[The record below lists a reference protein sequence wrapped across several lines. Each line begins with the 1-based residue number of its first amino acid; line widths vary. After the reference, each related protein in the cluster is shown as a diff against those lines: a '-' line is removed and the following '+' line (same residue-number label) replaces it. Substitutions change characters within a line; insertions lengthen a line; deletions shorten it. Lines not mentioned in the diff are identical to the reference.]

1 VDSSSITPDSEVVA
15 TWGFVT
21 VNLTLVT
28 TWAIMALLILVSWL
42 VTRRLRTGPSM
53 SRWQNALEVTVS
65 FVRDQ
70 IREVSGQDPT
80 RYLPF
85 VGTLFV
91 FIVVSNA
98 LVIVP
103 GYVPPTASL
112 STTAALALCV
122 LLAVPAYG
130 ITKRG
135 VRAYLRDY
143 LQPSPFML
151 PFNLL
156 SELSR
161 TLALAVRLFGNVM
174 SFSKI
179 VAILLAIA
187 PLVFPALL
195 NALGLLT
202 GVIQAYIFTILAIV
216 YISAGSR
223 TQNDPDSTHDINSP
237 ADGVSASEQ
246 PSAF

>member
-1 VDSSSITPDSEVVA
+1 MDSSSISPDSEVVV
-15 TWGFVT
+15 TWGSVT
-21 VNLTLVT
+21 INLTLVT
-28 TWAIMALLILVSWL
+28 TWVIMGLLVLVSWL
-42 VTRRLRTGPSM
+42 VTRRLRTGPGM

-65 FVRDQ
+65 FLRDQ

-122 LLAVPAYG
+122 LLAVPVYG
-130 ITKRG
+130 ITQRG
-135 VRAYLRDY
+135 VGAYLRGY

-223 TQNDPDSTHDINSP
+223 TQGGTDRDPDSD
-237 ADGVSASEQ
+237 SAAAGTSAGEQ
-246 PSAF
+246 PAAS

>member
-1 VDSSSITPDSEVVA
+1 MDSNISPDSEVLA

-21 VNLTLVT
+21 INLTLVM
-28 TWAIMALLILVSWL
+28 TWVIMALLVGVSWA
-42 VTRRLRTGPSM
+42 VTRRLRTGPRM
-53 SRWQNALEVTVS
+53 SRWQNLLEVTVG
-65 FVRDQ
+65 FLRDQ
-70 IREVSGQDPT
+70 IRDVSGQEPT

-85 VGTLFV
+85 VGTLFL
-91 FIVVSNA
+91 FILISNA
-98 LVIVP
+98 LVILP

-112 STTAALALCV
+112 STTVALALSV
-122 LLAVPAYG
+122 LLAVPIYG
-130 ITKRG
+130 LRRRG
-135 VRAYLRDY
+135 VRAYLRGY

-151 PFNLL
+151 PFNIL

-179 VAILLAIA
+179 VAILIAIA

-216 YISAGSR
+216 YIAAGSR
-223 TQNDPDSTHDINSP
+223 SQDDGE
-237 ADGVSASEQ
+237 ADARERAEGLGPHEQ
-246 PSAF
+246 SIPS

>member
-1 VDSSSITPDSEVVA
+1 MGSSSISPDSEVFA
-15 TWGFVT
+15 TWGFVSI
-21 VNLTLVT
+21 NLTLVT
-28 TWAIMALLILVSWL
+28 TWVIMVLLIAVSWA

-70 IREVSGQDPT
+70 IREVSGQEPT

-98 LVIVP
+98 LVILP

-122 LLAVPAYG
+122 LLAVPVFG

-135 VRAYLRDY
+135 LGAYLRSY

-151 PFNLL
+151 PFNIL

-187 PLVFPALL
+187 PLIFPALL

-223 TQNDPDSTHDINSP
+223 TQDEHDGDDV
-237 ADGVSASEQ
+237 AEDEESAQRLTTS
-246 PSAF
+246 

>member
-1 VDSSSITPDSEVVA
+1 MDSSSISPDTEVLA

-21 VNLTLVT
+21 INLTLVT
-28 TWAIMALLILVSWL
+28 TWVIMALLILVSWL
-42 VTRRLRTGPSM
+42 VTRRLSTGPSM

-65 FVRDQ
+65 FLRDQ
-70 IREVSGQDPT
+70 IREVSGQEPT

-91 FIVVSNA
+91 FILVSNA

-122 LLAVPAYG
+122 LLAVPVYG
-130 ITKRG
+130 ITQRG
-135 VRAYLRDY
+135 VGTYLRGY

-223 TQNDPDSTHDINSP
+223 TQNDHDSDHAAQES
-237 ADGVSASEQ
+237 SASEQ
-246 PSAF
+246 PAAS